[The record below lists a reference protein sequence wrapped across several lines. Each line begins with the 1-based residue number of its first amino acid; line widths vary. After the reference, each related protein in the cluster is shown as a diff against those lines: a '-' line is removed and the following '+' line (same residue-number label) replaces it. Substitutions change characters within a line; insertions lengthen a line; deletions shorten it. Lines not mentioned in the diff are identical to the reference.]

1 MLEISHFIITNVEKT
16 SLSLDYFYIGLFFSF
31 ILACKYNHTINP
43 CFISLFEHLF
53 FRLVF
58 PMYYQNSEKLTQYIN
73 GFSSSSNS
81 DLTKSALVNETL
93 IERSENVSND
103 FLGEQ
108 IVELFY
114 ILPSSLN
121 LESFSV
127 SLNDGLKY
135 WNSIRLEYFNFFN
148 ILFLFA
154 ALYSIE
160 CFILRFFV
168 VMNMFFSTLV
178 LCIMFFTLLSIAE
191 RTLVQVGFNLL

>member
-1 MLEISHFIITNVEKT
+1 
-16 SLSLDYFYIGLFFSF
+16 
-31 ILACKYNHTINP
+31 
-43 CFISLFEHLF
+43 
-53 FRLVF
+53 
-58 PMYYQNSEKLTQYIN
+58 MYYQNSEKLTQYIN
-73 GFSSSSNS
+73 GFSSSSS
-81 DLTKSALVNETL
+81 DLTKSAIGNETL

-135 WNSIRLEYFNFFN
+135 WNSIRLEYLNFFE
-148 ILFLFA
+148 IRLFA

-160 CFILRFFV
+160 S
-168 VMNMFFSTLV
+168 NV
-178 LCIMFFTLLSIAE
+178 LF
-191 RTLVQVGFNLL
+191 

>member
-31 ILACKYNHTINP
+31 ILASKYNHTINP
-43 CFISLFEHLF
+43 YVLYHYLNICFSIFH
-53 FRLVF
+53 LVF

-73 GFSSSSNS
+73 GFSSSSSS
-81 DLTKSALVNETL
+81 DLTKSALGNETL

-135 WNSIRLEYFNFFN
+135 WNSIRLEY
-148 ILFLFA
+148 
-154 ALYSIE
+154 
-160 CFILRFFV
+160 
-168 VMNMFFSTLV
+168 
-178 LCIMFFTLLSIAE
+178 
-191 RTLVQVGFNLL
+191 

>member
-1 MLEISHFIITNVEKT
+1 
-16 SLSLDYFYIGLFFSF
+16 
-31 ILACKYNHTINP
+31 
-43 CFISLFEHLF
+43 
-53 FRLVF
+53 
-58 PMYYQNSEKLTQYIN
+58 MYYQNSEKLTQYIN
-73 GFSSSSNS
+73 GFSSSSS

-135 WNSIRLEYFNFFN
+135 WNSIRLEYLNFFE
-148 ILFLFA
+148 IRLFA
-154 ALYSIE
+154 AFYSIRMFYFKIFCCYE
-160 CFILRFFV
+160 HVLFNPCFMYHVFHSPID
-168 VMNMFFSTLV
+168 
-178 LCIMFFTLLSIAE
+178 C
-191 RTLVQVGFNLL
+191 

>member
-31 ILACKYNHTINP
+31 ILASKYKPHYKPI
-43 CFISLFEHLF
+43 CFISLNICFSIFH
-53 FRLVF
+53 LVF

-73 GFSSSSNS
+73 GFSSSSSS
-81 DLTKSALVNETL
+81 DLTKSVLGNETHQ

-135 WNSIRLEYFNFFN
+135 WNSIRLEYLKFFE
-148 ILFLFA
+148 IRLFA
-154 ALYSIE
+154 ALYSI
-160 CFILRFFV
+160 R
-168 VMNMFFSTLV
+168 MFYF
-178 LCIMFFTLLSIAE
+178 
-191 RTLVQVGFNLL
+191 